1 MAKKLLNEATIRRF
15 QSLAN
20 ISPVNEMKSYSEEK
34 HEDEKKMEEAAYQ
47 EADEDGKE
55 KMEETIEEMY
65 KEQDPDPA
73 DAEGAPEMDDMEMG
87 EEMDID
93 LTEEEAQVL
102 IELGKKLE
110 MAMGEGDM
118 EDDGME
124 AMDDM
129 KEMDPMEEEVDL
141 EESLEGINYIPSQTE
156 VVNEVARRVARRLAE
171 AQKAQKTMNE
181 ALGHSA
187 AVLDSS

>member
-1 MAKKLLNEATIRRF
+1 MAKKLLKEATIRRF

-20 ISPVNEMKSYSEEK
+20 ISPINEMSYKEEK
-34 HEDEKKMEEAAYQ
+34 EEEKMEEAAYQ
-47 EADEDGKE
+47 EAEEDGKD
-55 KMEETIEEMY
+55 KMEETNAM
-65 KEQDPDPA
+65 EQDDDPA
-73 DAEGAPEMDDMEMG
+73 DAEAPAADMPDMDDMG

-118 EDDGME
+118 EDDGDME
-124 AMDDM
+124 DMDDM

-181 ALGHSA
+181 ALGRK
-187 AVLDSS
+187 